1 VNRIWQQFFGR
12 GIVKTSGDFGM
23 QGELPTH
30 PELLDHLATDFMT
43 NGWDIKRLVKK
54 IVMSSTYRQSAEV
67 SKHKRAVDPENIYL
81 SRAPRLRLS
90 SELVK
95 DHVLASSGLL
105 VKEIGGP
112 SVKPYQ
118 PKGIWESSTSGRGV
132 LAYYVQ
138 DHGDKLYRRGMY
150 NFIKRTVPPPVML
163 LFDASN
169 RDQCEVQRMS
179 TNTPLQALVMMNDPM
194 VLEAARVLSERLML
208 EQSTPQE
215 KIAKAFQLIV
225 CRKSDDDE
233 LGVLTEYYDNER
245 VHFEKSPDQAKEFIK
260 QGEYKHEKIDDTV
273 SLAALMQVVH
283 TLYNTDEA
291 ITK

>member
-1 VNRIWQQFFGR
+1 MN
-12 GIVKTSGDFGM
+12 
-23 QGELPTH
+23 
-30 PELLDHLATDFMT
+30 
-43 NGWDIKRLVKK
+43 NGWNVKRLVKQM
-54 IVMSSTYRQSAEV
+54 VMSSTYRQSSEI
-67 SKHKRAVDPENIYL
+67 SKRQLARDPENILL
-81 SRAPRLRLS
+81 SRAPRLRLP

-118 PKGIWESSTSGRGV
+118 PKGIWEASTSGRGV

-138 DHGDKLYRRGMY
+138 DHGEKLYRRGLY

-169 RDQCEVQRMS
+169 RDQCEVKRMS

-194 VLEAARVLSERLML
+194 VLEASRVLSEGLMT
-208 EQSTPQE
+208 ESSTLPE
-215 KIAKAFQLIV
+215 KINKAFQLII
-225 CRKSDDDE
+225 CRKPAPDE
-233 LGVLTEYYDNER
+233 ADLL
-245 VHFEKSPDQAKEFIK
+245 EKYFDQEKKVFDQSPEKAAAFIK
-260 QGEYKHEKIDDTV
+260 QGEFKHEEVSDKQ

-283 TLYNTDEA
+283 TLYNMDEA